1 MNRLDEK
8 TVGKKQGLK
17 QIKTQFIYSIDRRL
31 IRSQN

>member
-1 MNRLDEK
+1 MNRLDEGG
-8 TVGKKQGLK
+8 GKKQGLK